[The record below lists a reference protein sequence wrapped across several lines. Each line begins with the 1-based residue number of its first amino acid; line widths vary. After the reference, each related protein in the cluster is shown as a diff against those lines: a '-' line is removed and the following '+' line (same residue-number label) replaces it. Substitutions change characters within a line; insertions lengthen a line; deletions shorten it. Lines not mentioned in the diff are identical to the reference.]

1 MATPT
6 PEAMSSFITALTG
19 SGGITADSL
28 WGVLTNLVPY
38 LVIIIPVALGFYFV
52 RKLIKG
58 TAKAKVR
65 M

>member
-1 MATPT
+1 MDTPT
-6 PEAMSSFITALTG
+6 GMQAFINALTG
-19 SGGITADSL
+19 TNGITADSL
-28 WGVLTNLVPY
+28 WGILTNLVPY
-38 LVIIIPVALGFYFV
+38 LVIIVPVALGFYFV

>member
-1 MATPT
+1 MDTPT
-6 PEAMSSFITALTG
+6 GMQAFITALTG
-19 SGGITADSL
+19 ANGITADSL
-28 WGVLTNLVPY
+28 WGILTNLVPY
-38 LVIIIPVALGFYFV
+38 LVIIVPVALGFYFV

>member
-1 MATPT
+1 M
-6 PEAMSSFITALTG
+6 EGGSAMSAFITALT
-19 SGGITADSL
+19 SSITASSL
-28 WGVLTNLVPY
+28 WSVLTDLVPY
-38 LVIIIPVALGFYFV
+38 LAVIIPVALGIYFV

>member
-1 MATPT
+1 MTET
-6 PEAMSSFITALTG
+6 TAMGSFISALTG
-19 SGGITADSL
+19 TNGSTANSL
-28 WGVLTNLVPY
+28 WCVLTELVPY

>member
-1 MATPT
+1 MSEGT
-6 PEAMSSFITALTG
+6 AMSAFISALTG
-19 SGGITADSL
+19 TNGISAASF
-28 WGVLTNLVPY
+28 WGVLTDLVPL
-38 LVIIIPVALGFYFV
+38 LVIVIPVALGFYFV

>member
-1 MATPT
+1 MSETT
-6 PEAMSSFITALTG
+6 AMGSFITALTG
-19 SGGITADSL
+19 TNGITANSL
-28 WGVLTNLVPY
+28 WAVLTELVPY
-38 LVIIIPVALGFYFV
+38 LVIIVPVALGFYFV

>member
-1 MATPT
+1 MDTPT
-6 PEAMSSFITALTG
+6 GMQAFITALTG
-19 SGGITADSL
+19 SNGITADSL
-28 WGVLTNLVPY
+28 WGILTNLVPY
-38 LVIIIPVALGFYFV
+38 LVIIVPVALGFYFV